1 MDLSTI
7 LGEGPRCTGRR
18 DAHSNLSVGFR
29 LTVSCFNRMVWFKS
43 HKALYEI
50 QDVGTDEADEA
61 FAEIDLVYNGL

>member
-1 MDLSTI
+1 
-7 LGEGPRCTGRR
+7 
-18 DAHSNLSVGFR
+18 
-29 LTVSCFNRMVWFKS
+29 MVWFKS